1 LQKFGVRIAL
11 DDFGTGYSSLRYLR
25 SFPFNKLKIDR
36 SFINGLSD
44 GSAEAVAIVRAMLQM
59 GLSLGMSTT
68 A

>member
-1 LQKFGVRIAL
+1 MQKFGVRIAL